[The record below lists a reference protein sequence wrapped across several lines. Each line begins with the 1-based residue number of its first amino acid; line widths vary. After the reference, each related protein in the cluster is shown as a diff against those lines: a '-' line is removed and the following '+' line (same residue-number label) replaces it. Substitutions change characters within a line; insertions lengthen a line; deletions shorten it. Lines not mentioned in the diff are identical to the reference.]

1 MSVAN
6 KDPIIPSHQK
16 HVYHYVIDKNGD
28 WFCEGNP
35 VLDRELLKILSA
47 SLFEREGRYY
57 IRCEGEVHPVDVE
70 DAPLWIKY
78 VYISKNAEGEIE
90 AIDIELTD
98 GRKETLRPETLWL
111 EAESS
116 LYCLATRKNLKARF
130 GKIAYYEIAN
140 HISWDES
147 AQCYYITI
155 KGQAFPISNKEKTSK

>member
-1 MSVAN
+1 MSAVN
-6 KDPIIPSHQK
+6 KDPLIPRYQK

-35 VLDRELLKILSA
+35 VLDRDLLKILSA

-57 IRCEGEVHPVDVE
+57 IRCEGEIHPVDVE

-78 VYISKNAEGEIE
+78 VYISKNAEGGIE
-90 AIDIELTD
+90 SIDIELTD
-98 GRKETLRPETLWL
+98 GRKEPLKPETLWL

-140 HISWDES
+140 NISWDES
-147 AQCYYITI
+147 AECYYITI
-155 KGQAFPISNKEKTSK
+155 KGQNFHIYTKRTSN